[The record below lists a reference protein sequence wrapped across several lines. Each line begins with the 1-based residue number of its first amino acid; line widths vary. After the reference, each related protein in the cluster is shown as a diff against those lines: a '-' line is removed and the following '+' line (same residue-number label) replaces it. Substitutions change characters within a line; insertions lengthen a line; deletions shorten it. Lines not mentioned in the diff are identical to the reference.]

1 MLEMLF
7 IKIPSGKDLPLM
19 KNIKNFV
26 KRIIR
31 KKNILFPKSYLAP
44 RVDNLISKEIILID
58 EDGRDI
64 FFGYH
69 DRNPFHKEQRLVLS
83 HRSNDNSLDVGY
95 YDLDDSSINFNYIST
110 SKAFST
116 QQGTMLQ
123 WDYLNDDSSLNFNT
137 YANGKYK
144 NISININNG
153 IISSEIDIPLYC
165 MSRNNEWA
173 LSCNF
178 FHLAK
183 KRPGYGIENQMA
195 ESEINSK
202 TDGIWL
208 INRITGDIE
217 FLASY
222 EILLKDL
229 NLEHSNNI
237 YINHLSFSPHGNLIV
252 WFLIDENKERRKIYL
267 QGMHLNGERKIIN
280 IESNRLMS
288 HYCWID
294 DQTIL
299 GVNRSEDLTWK
310 YTEYDL
316 LTNSYFD
323 LNINSG
329 FDGHPMFSA
338 SSNKVIIDTTPDPNR
353 FQHLLCFDRHKN
365 KLFQIDKL
373 LTSKY
378 FQGQNRCDL
387 HPRWNESSN
396 MISVDTP
403 IRNKRCQKI
412 MILNQNVLQSL

>member
-1 MLEMLF
+1 MQQYLIDASSYNPEEEISKLEMPVLIVQGTNDIQIE
-7 IKIPSGKDLPLM
+7 IKDAQLLHNAAKKS
-19 KNIKNFV
+19 
-26 KRIIR
+26 RI
-31 KKNILFPKSYLAP
+31 
-44 RVDNLISKEIILID
+44 EIIQGMNHVFRQAPENRLLNMQTY
-58 EDGRDI
+58 G
-64 FFGYH
+64 
-69 DRNPFHKEQRLVLS
+69 NPELS
-83 HRSNDNSLDVGY
+83 I
-95 YDLDDSSINFNYIST
+95 DDS
-110 SKAFST
+110 
-116 QQGTMLQ
+116 LV
-123 WDYLNDDSSLNFNT
+123 
-137 YANGKYK
+137 
-144 NISININNG
+144 
-153 IISSEIDIPLYC
+153 
-165 MSRNNEWA
+165 
-173 LSCNF
+173 
-178 FHLAK
+178 
-183 KRPGYGIENQMA
+183 
-195 ESEINSK
+195 
-202 TDGIWL
+202 
-208 INRITGDIE
+208 
-217 FLASY
+217 
-222 EILLKDL
+222 
-229 NLEHSNNI
+229 
-237 YINHLSFSPHGNLIV
+237 NLIV
-252 WFLIDENKERRKIYL
+252 WFFIDENKERRKIYL
-267 QGMHLNGERKIIN
+267 QGMYLNGERKIIN

-412 MILNQNVLQSL
+412 MILNQILDRYL